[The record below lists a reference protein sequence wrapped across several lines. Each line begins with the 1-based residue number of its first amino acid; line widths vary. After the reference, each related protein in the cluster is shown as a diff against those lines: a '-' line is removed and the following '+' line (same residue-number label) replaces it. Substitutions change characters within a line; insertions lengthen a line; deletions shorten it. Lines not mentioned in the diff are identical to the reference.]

1 MGRCEGSSPQF
12 PGRRGAIC
20 ARKSNKGNLYRAR
33 NRVCSGFDI
42 PALTPKLSE
51 MISESSRSRNPAGH
65 AGLLQ
70 NLFALV
76 NALAEFF
83 ESRFALLA
91 EESKAAAVQLL
102 ILAGCIVFAVLL
114 CALGYVFLITGAVVG
129 LAHLAGIS
137 WPWIAL
143 AAAALHFIIALVL
156 LLIAW
161 SRITKPFFRV
171 TLAELR
177 KDREWL
183 RSLDTTNQST
193 N

>member
-1 MGRCEGSSPQF
+1 
-12 PGRRGAIC
+12 
-20 ARKSNKGNLYRAR
+20 
-33 NRVCSGFDI
+33 
-42 PALTPKLSE
+42 

-102 ILAGCIVFAVLL
+102 ILAGCIVFALLL
-114 CALGYVFLITGAVVG
+114 CALGYVFLITGIVVG

-161 SRITKPFFRV
+161 NRITKPFFRV

-183 RSLDTTNQST
+183 RNLDATNQST